1 MSLVHIG
8 NMGGQ
13 NYRAEV
19 ELAAVNVTKDTVLY
33 GASGYATNASAAA
46 IYTNTV
52 IGVVQQSV
60 DNSGGSA
67 GDKSAIIEMSP
78 LALYEADCSGTMSA
92 ALRWTNVTLDTVA
105 TVDEDD
111 AQTGKAGVI
120 KLREM
125 ISASKALVS
134 INYASPT
141 EA

>member
-1 MSLVHIG
+1 MSLVHVG

-19 ELAAVNVTKDTVLY
+19 ELAAVSVTKDTVLY

-78 LALYEADCSGTMSA
+78 LALYEADTNGTLQASH
-92 ALRWTNVTLDTVA
+92 RWTNVDMATVA
-105 TVDEDD
+105 KIDEDD
-111 AQTGKAGVI
+111 PKTDKAGVI
-120 KLREM
+120 KIREM
-125 ISASKALVS
+125 ISTSKALVS